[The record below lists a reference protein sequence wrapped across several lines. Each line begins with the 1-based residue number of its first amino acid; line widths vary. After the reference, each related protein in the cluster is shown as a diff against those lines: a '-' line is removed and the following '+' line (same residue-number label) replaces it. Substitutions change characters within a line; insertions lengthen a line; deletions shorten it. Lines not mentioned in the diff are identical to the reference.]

1 MPVSDLS
8 AGPVRSRNHL
18 VVNNDSAADARS
30 ERHHNQIVIAGT
42 AAFPALAERRRI
54 GIIECLCANPGQFLH
69 LSDNIHDT
77 PVEVHREIHMPVLMD
92 RPRHID
98 ADSLD
103 LALVESSLRDL
114 VIDRLRDIRQDPAAV
129 LLCPRRN
136 LPLFQKI
143 AFCIKETTLYR
154 GPSDIDSKTIFLHN
168 ALHSF
173 FSHRSCFSSSRPG
186 LCHRAPE
193 RHYTPFSSVCG

>member
-1 MPVSDLS
+1 MPMSDLS

-30 ERHHNQIVIAGT
+30 ERHHNQIVIAG
-42 AAFPALAERRRI
+42 AAALPALAERRRI
-54 GIIECLCANPGQFLH
+54 GIIECLCANPGQLLH

-77 PVEVHREIHMPVLMD
+77 PVKIHREVNMSVLMD
-92 RPRHID
+92 RPRHVD
-98 ADSLD
+98 ANSLD
-103 LALVESSLRDL
+103 LPLVKPSLRDL
-114 VIDRLRDIRQDPAAV
+114 VIDRLRDIRQNPAAI
-129 LLCPRRN
+129 LLRPRRN
-136 LPLFQKI
+136 LPLFQKV
-143 AFCIKETTLYR
+143 ALCVEETALYR
-154 GPSDIDSKTIFLHN
+154 GPSDVNPKTIFLHN

-173 FSHRSCFSSSRPG
+173 FSHRSCFSSGRPG